1 MAQLKEL
8 TRAEEAAERLS
19 AEYEKKLLL
28 LQQKESLEL
37 VKVSITSR
45 RQAARGSWEGVECV
59 FVFFGIP
66 FFFVIFVLWPGVA
79 IFCLTGVCVHS
90 LGAFRSPQ

>member
-1 MAQLKEL
+1 MQNVITPLLSMAFFVLKVKEL
-8 TRAEEAAERLS
+8 TRREEAAERLA

-45 RQAARGSWEGVECV
+45 RR
-59 FVFFGIP
+59 
-66 FFFVIFVLWPGVA
+66 VIG
-79 IFCLTGVCVHS
+79 
-90 LGAFRSPQ
+90 

>member
-1 MAQLKEL
+1 MQLKEL

-45 RQAARGSWEGVECV
+45 RQAARGREGGCCFFSFLVI
-59 FVFFGIP
+59 FVFFSFFSSCFVALVTYDSP
-66 FFFVIFVLWPGVA
+66 EFLFFVGE
-79 IFCLTGVCVHS
+79 S
-90 LGAFRSPQ
+90 RDS

>member
-1 MAQLKEL
+1 MCSPSPLTKLRVPHFLFDVVVHQLKEL

-19 AEYEKKLLL
+19 KEYEKKLLL

-45 RQAARGSWEGVECV
+45 R
-59 FVFFGIP
+59 
-66 FFFVIFVLWPGVA
+66 
-79 IFCLTGVCVHS
+79 
-90 LGAFRSPQ
+90 

>member
-1 MAQLKEL
+1 MKDL
-8 TRAEEAAERLS
+8 TRREEAAERLA

-45 RQAARGSWEGVECV
+45 RRDSFW
-59 FVFFGIP
+59 
-66 FFFVIFVLWPGVA
+66 
-79 IFCLTGVCVHS
+79 
-90 LGAFRSPQ
+90 

>member
-1 MAQLKEL
+1 MNIEHQLKEL

-45 RQAARGSWEGVECV
+45 RQDGEAGGGRGGQKEGRSLRLGSNVIFLSVFFQEGV
-59 FVFFGIP
+59 
-66 FFFVIFVLWPGVA
+66 
-79 IFCLTGVCVHS
+79 
-90 LGAFRSPQ
+90 QK